1 MSRLFS
7 CFLFSLFLNTGAGN
21 EFFPPHAP
29 PAGSPAAQ
37 RPAGSPVEQGA
48 WLAHR
53 IDDRESGRDMR
64 VAMRMRLYDR
74 QNRVRERA
82 LTITGLRGGPG
93 RPVPGDRSLIR
104 FTQPA
109 DISGTGMLVWKQP
122 AATDERFLYL
132 PSLGRARRIAGS
144 EAQDSFVG
152 SDFTYEDIS
161 GRELDEYDYAL
172 TDDHATWRAPDGVSQ
187 AAYRLESRR
196 KDPGAAFPRVIS
208 LVLAESF
215 VIVHADIHNKRDE
228 VQKTYDVRRLER
240 VPNATKTAS
249 YWTALEMV
257 MSDVLQRTRTEL
269 VVERAEYDVGLKPDD
284 FSRLQ
289 LERGSRVP

>member
-1 MSRLFS
+1 MRLLAS
-7 CFLFSLFLNTGAGN
+7 CLVALLATAV
-21 EFFPPHAP
+21 
-29 PAGSPAAQ
+29 PAAQ
-37 RPAGSPVEQGA
+37 KPLAAGLAAQKPLTAEQIARNVQDRDTGRDSRAEMRMKLFDRRDRVRDRALSLLTLRRPA
-48 WLAHR
+48 
-53 IDDRESGRDMR
+53 
-64 VAMRMRLYDR
+64 
-74 QNRVRERA
+74 
-82 LTITGLRGGPG
+82 
-93 RPVPGDRSLIR
+93 GDRSLIR